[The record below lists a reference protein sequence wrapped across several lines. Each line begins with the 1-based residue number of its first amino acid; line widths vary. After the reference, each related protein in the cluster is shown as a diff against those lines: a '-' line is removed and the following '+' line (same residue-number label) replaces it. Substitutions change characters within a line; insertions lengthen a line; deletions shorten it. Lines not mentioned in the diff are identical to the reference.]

1 MAIHPSKKHKS
12 PMLHKSGKPRLKPLN
27 VNQLTEMLGKTQR
40 HKEKAKITREIS
52 RKQKVVA

>member
-27 VNQLTEMLGKTQR
+27 VNQLTELLGKTQR
-40 HKEKAKITREIS
+40 HKEKAKIRQTKPVLIYI
-52 RKQKVVA
+52 